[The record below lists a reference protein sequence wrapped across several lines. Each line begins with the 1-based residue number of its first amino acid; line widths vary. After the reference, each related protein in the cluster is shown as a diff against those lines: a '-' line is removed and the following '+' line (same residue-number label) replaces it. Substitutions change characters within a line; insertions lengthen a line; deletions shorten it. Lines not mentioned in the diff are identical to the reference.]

1 MFQRLCAVVA
11 FVVALFISVIPNA
24 DARQDIYAFTYNG
37 NNWYVDRD
45 SVDRSKPDGLLHFT
59 VYTMIGLRYDVAS
72 GSEYYN
78 ADVYYYDQKLSTE
91 GGQLLYRNPG
101 ILAATRVARQQPDA
115 PKQALKPVV
124 TQQTTAPSVA
134 AQTAMQA
141 VTPQTA
147 LQSTI
152 VKALSTPVQTPVPA
166 NGPVKVN
173 TQIPIVLP
181 TGPVKKVAAK
191 TVMTFH
197 NTSKQTTGTTSE
209 SDETEANRTRK

>member
-1 MFQRLCAVVA
+1 MFKRICAVAMFVA
-11 FVVALFISVIPNA
+11 ALFISVIPNA

-45 SVDRSKPDGLLHFT
+45 SIDRSKPDGLLHFT

-101 ILAATRVARQQPDA
+101 ILAAARVARQQPDA
-115 PKQALKPVV
+115 PKQAPKPVV
-124 TQQTTAPSVA
+124 AQQTASQSVA
-134 AQTAMQA
+134 AQAAAQSVAPTA
-141 VTPQTA
+141 PQPN
-147 LQSTI
+147 I
-152 VKALSTPVQTPVPA
+152 VKALSTPVQAPVPA

>member
-1 MFQRLCAVVA
+1 MFQRMCAVA
-11 FVVALFISVIPNA
+11 MFVVALFISVIPNA

-45 SVDRSKPDGLLHFT
+45 SIDRSKPDGLLHFT

-101 ILAATRVARQQPDA
+101 ILAAARVARQQPDA
-115 PKQALKPVV
+115 PKQAPKPVV
-124 TQQTTAPSVA
+124 AQPAASQSMA
-134 AQTAMQA
+134 AQTAAQSA
-141 VTPQTA
+141 APTAPQPN
-147 LQSTI
+147 I
-152 VKALSTPVQTPVPA
+152 VKALSTPVQAPVPA

-191 TVMTFH
+191 TVMTLH
-197 NTSKQTTGTTSE
+197 NTSQQTTGGTSD
-209 SDETEANRTRK
+209 SDEAEANRTRK

>member
-1 MFQRLCAVVA
+1 MFQRICAVAMFVA
-11 FVVALFISVIPNA
+11 ALFISVIPNA

-45 SVDRSKPDGLLHFT
+45 SIDRSKPDGLLHFT

-101 ILAATRVARQQPDA
+101 ILAAARVARQQPDA
-115 PKQALKPVV
+115 PKQAPKPVV
-124 TQQTTAPSVA
+124 AQPAASQSMA
-134 AQTAMQA
+134 AQTAAQSA
-141 VTPQTA
+141 APTA
-147 LQSTI
+147 LQPNI
-152 VKALSTPVQTPVPA
+152 VKALSTPVQAPVPA

-191 TVMTFH
+191 TVMTHH
-197 NTSKQTTGTTSE
+197 NTVQQTTGSTSE

>member
-1 MFQRLCAVVA
+1 MFQRICAVAMFVA
-11 FVVALFISVIPNA
+11 ALFISVIPNA

-45 SVDRSKPDGLLHFT
+45 SIDRSKPDGLLHFT

-101 ILAATRVARQQPDA
+101 ILAAARVARQQPDA
-115 PKQALKPVV
+115 PKQAPKPVV
-124 TQQTTAPSVA
+124 AQQTAAQSMA
-134 AQTAMQA
+134 AQTAAQSA
-141 VTPQTA
+141 APTAPQPN
-147 LQSTI
+147 I
-152 VKALSTPVQTPVPA
+152 VKALSTPVQAPVPA

-191 TVMTFH
+191 TVMTLH
-197 NTSKQTTGTTSE
+197 NTSQQTTGGTSD

>member
-101 ILAATRVARQQPDA
+101 ILAAARVARQQPDA
-115 PKQALKPVV
+115 PKQAPKPVV
-124 TQQTTAPSVA
+124 AQQTASQSIA
-134 AQTAMQA
+134 AQTAAQSVA
-141 VTPQTA
+141 PTAPQPN
-147 LQSTI
+147 I
-152 VKALSTPVQTPVPA
+152 VKALSTPVQAPVPA

>member
-1 MFQRLCAVVA
+1 MFQRMCAVAMFVA
-11 FVVALFISVIPNA
+11 ALFISVIPNA

-45 SVDRSKPDGLLHFT
+45 SIDRSKPDGLLHFT

-101 ILAATRVARQQPDA
+101 ILAAARVARQQPDA
-115 PKQALKPVV
+115 PKQAPKPVV
-124 TQQTTAPSVA
+124 SQQTASQSIA
-134 AQTAMQA
+134 AQTAAQSVA
-141 VTPQTA
+141 PTAPQPN
-147 LQSTI
+147 I
-152 VKALSTPVQTPVPA
+152 VKALSTPVQAPVPA

>member
-1 MFQRLCAVVA
+1 MFQRMCAVAMFVA
-11 FVVALFISVIPNA
+11 VLFISVIPNA

-45 SVDRSKPDGLLHFT
+45 SIDRSKPDGLLHFT

-101 ILAATRVARQQPDA
+101 ILAAARVARQQPDA
-115 PKQALKPVV
+115 PKQTPKPVV
-124 TQQTTAPSVA
+124 AQQTASQSIA
-134 AQTAMQA
+134 AQTAAQSVA
-141 VTPQTA
+141 PTAPQPN
-147 LQSTI
+147 I
-152 VKALSTPVQTPVPA
+152 VKALSTPIQAPVPA

>member
-1 MFQRLCAVVA
+1 MFQRICAVAMFVA
-11 FVVALFISVIPNA
+11 ALFISVIPNA

-45 SVDRSKPDGLLHFT
+45 SIDRSKPDGLLHFT

-101 ILAATRVARQQPDA
+101 ILAAARVARQQPDA
-115 PKQALKPVV
+115 PKQAPKSVV
-124 TQQTTAPSVA
+124 AQQTASQSIA
-134 AQTAMQA
+134 AQTAAQSVA
-141 VTPQTA
+141 PTAPQPN
-147 LQSTI
+147 I
-152 VKALSTPVQTPVPA
+152 VKALSTPVQAPVPA

-197 NTSKQTTGTTSE
+197 NTSKQTTGTISE

>member
-1 MFQRLCAVVA
+1 MFVA
-11 FVVALFISVIPNA
+11 ALFISVIPNA

-45 SVDRSKPDGLLHFT
+45 SIDRSKPDGLLHFT

-101 ILAATRVARQQPDA
+101 ILAAARVARQQPDA
-115 PKQALKPVV
+115 PKPAPKPVV
-124 TQQTTAPSVA
+124 AQPAATKSMA
-134 AQTAMQA
+134 AQTAAQSA
-141 VTPQTA
+141 APTAPQPN
-147 LQSTI
+147 I
-152 VKALSTPVQTPVPA
+152 VKALSTPVQAPVPA

-191 TVMTFH
+191 TVMTLH
-197 NTSKQTTGTTSE
+197 NTSQQTTGSTSE

>member
-1 MFQRLCAVVA
+1 MFQRICAVA
-11 FVVALFISVIPNA
+11 MFIAALFISVIPNA

-45 SVDRSKPDGLLHFT
+45 SIDRSKPDGLLHFT

-101 ILAATRVARQQPDA
+101 ILASARVARQQPNA
-115 PKQALKPVV
+115 PKQAPKLVV
-124 TQQTTAPSVA
+124 TQQTAAQSIATQTAAPTAP
-134 AQTAMQA
+134 Q
-141 VTPQTA
+141 P
-147 LQSTI
+147 TI
-152 VKALSTPVQTPVPA
+152 VKALSMPVQTPVPA

-191 TVMTFH
+191 TVMTLH
-197 NTSKQTTGTTSE
+197 KVPQQTTGSTSE
-209 SDETEANRTRK
+209 SDETGVNRTHK

>member
-1 MFQRLCAVVA
+1 MFQRICVVA
-11 FVVALFISVIPNA
+11 MFIAALFISVIPNA

-45 SVDRSKPDGLLHFT
+45 SIDRSKPDGLLHFT

-101 ILAATRVARQQPDA
+101 ILASARVARQQPNA

-124 TQQTTAPSVA
+124 AQQTA
-134 AQTAMQA
+134 AQSMAT
-141 VTPQTA
+141 QTA
-147 LQSTI
+147 APMAPQPTI
-152 VKALSTPVQTPVPA
+152 VKALSMPVQTPVPA

-191 TVMTFH
+191 TVMTLH
-197 NTSKQTTGTTSE
+197 KVPQQTTGSTSE
-209 SDETEANRTRK
+209 SDETGVNRTHK

>member
-1 MFQRLCAVVA
+1 MFQRICAVAMFVA
-11 FVVALFISVIPNA
+11 ALFVSVIPNA

-45 SVDRSKPDGLLHFT
+45 SIDRSKPDGLLHFT

-101 ILAATRVARQQPDA
+101 ILAAARVARQQPDA
-115 PKQALKPVV
+115 PKQAPKPVV
-124 TQQTTAPSVA
+124 AQQTASQSVA
-134 AQTAMQA
+134 AQTAAQSVVPTA
-141 VTPQTA
+141 PQPN
-147 LQSTI
+147 I
-152 VKALSTPVQTPVPA
+152 VKALSTPVQAPVPA

>member
-1 MFQRLCAVVA
+1 MFQRICAVAMFVA
-11 FVVALFISVIPNA
+11 ALFISVIPNA

-45 SVDRSKPDGLLHFT
+45 SIDRSKPDGLLHFT

-101 ILAATRVARQQPDA
+101 ILAAARVARQQPDA
-115 PKQALKPVV
+115 PKQAPKPVV
-124 TQQTTAPSVA
+124 AQQTASQSIATQTAAQSVAPTAP
-134 AQTAMQA
+134 Q
-141 VTPQTA
+141 PN
-147 LQSTI
+147 I
-152 VKALSTPVQTPVPA
+152 VKALSTPVQAPVPA

-173 TQIPIVLP
+173 TQIPVVLP

>member
-1 MFQRLCAVVA
+1 MFQRMCAVAIFVA
-11 FVVALFISVIPNA
+11 ALFISVIPNA

-45 SVDRSKPDGLLHFT
+45 SIDRSKPDGLLHFT

-101 ILAATRVARQQPDA
+101 ILAAARVARQQPDA
-115 PKQALKPVV
+115 PKQAPKPVV
-124 TQQTTAPSVA
+124 AQQTASQSIA
-134 AQTAMQA
+134 AQTAAQSVA
-141 VTPQTA
+141 PTAPQPN
-147 LQSTI
+147 I
-152 VKALSTPVQTPVPA
+152 VKALSTPVQAPVPA

-191 TVMTFH
+191 TVMTLH
-197 NTSKQTTGTTSE
+197 NTSQQTTGSTSE

>member
-1 MFQRLCAVVA
+1 MFQRMCAVAMFVA
-11 FVVALFISVIPNA
+11 ALFISVIPNA

-45 SVDRSKPDGLLHFT
+45 SIDRSKPDGLLHFT

-101 ILAATRVARQQPDA
+101 ILAAARVARQQPDA
-115 PKQALKPVV
+115 PKQTPKPVV
-124 TQQTTAPSVA
+124 AQPAASQSIA
-134 AQTAMQA
+134 AQTAAQSVA
-141 VTPQTA
+141 PTAPQPN
-147 LQSTI
+147 I
-152 VKALSTPVQTPVPA
+152 VKALSTPVQAPVPA

-181 TGPVKKVAAK
+181 TSPVKKVAAK

>member
-1 MFQRLCAVVA
+1 MFQRMCAVA
-11 FVVALFISVIPNA
+11 MFVVALFVSVIPNA

-45 SVDRSKPDGLLHFT
+45 SIDRSKPDGLLHFT

-101 ILAATRVARQQPDA
+101 ILAAARVARQQPDA
-115 PKQALKPVV
+115 PKQAPKPVV
-124 TQQTTAPSVA
+124 AQQTASQSIA
-134 AQTAMQA
+134 AQTAAQSVA
-141 VTPQTA
+141 PTAPQPN
-147 LQSTI
+147 I
-152 VKALSTPVQTPVPA
+152 VKALSTPVQAPVPA

-191 TVMTFH
+191 TVMTLH

>member
-1 MFQRLCAVVA
+1 MFQRICAVAMFVA
-11 FVVALFISVIPNA
+11 ALFISVISNA

-45 SVDRSKPDGLLHFT
+45 SIDRSKPDGLLHFT

-101 ILAATRVARQQPDA
+101 ILAAARVARQQPDA
-115 PKQALKPVV
+115 PKQAPKPVV
-124 TQQTTAPSVA
+124 AQQTASQSVA
-134 AQTAMQA
+134 AQAAAQSVAPTA
-141 VTPQTA
+141 PQPN
-147 LQSTI
+147 I
-152 VKALSTPVQTPVPA
+152 VKALSTPVQAPVPA

-173 TQIPIVLP
+173 TQIPVVLP

>member
-1 MFQRLCAVVA
+1 MFQRICAVAMFVA
-11 FVVALFISVIPNA
+11 ALFISVIPNA

-45 SVDRSKPDGLLHFT
+45 SIDRSKPDGLLHFT

-101 ILAATRVARQQPDA
+101 ILAAARVARQQPDA
-115 PKQALKPVV
+115 PKQAPKPVV
-124 TQQTTAPSVA
+124 AQQTAAQSMTAQSAAPTAP
-134 AQTAMQA
+134 Q
-141 VTPQTA
+141 PN
-147 LQSTI
+147 I
-152 VKALSTPVQTPVPA
+152 VKALSTPVQAPVPA

-191 TVMTFH
+191 TVMTLH
-197 NTSKQTTGTTSE
+197 KAPHQTTDSTSE
-209 SDETEANRTRK
+209 SDETEANHTHK

>member
-1 MFQRLCAVVA
+1 MFQRICAVAMFVA
-11 FVVALFISVIPNA
+11 ALFVSVIPNA

-45 SVDRSKPDGLLHFT
+45 SIDRSKPDGLLHFT

-101 ILAATRVARQQPDA
+101 ILAAARVARQQPDA
-115 PKQALKPVV
+115 PKQAPKPVV
-124 TQQTTAPSVA
+124 AHQTASQSIA
-134 AQTAMQA
+134 AQTAAQSVA
-141 VTPQTA
+141 PTAPQPN
-147 LQSTI
+147 I
-152 VKALSTPVQTPVPA
+152 VKALSIPVQAPVPA

>member
-1 MFQRLCAVVA
+1 MFRRMFAVAMFVA
-11 FVVALFISVIPNA
+11 ALFISVIPNA

-45 SVDRSKPDGLLHFT
+45 SIDRSKPDGLLHFT

-101 ILAATRVARQQPDA
+101 ILAAARVARQQPDA
-115 PKQALKPVV
+115 PKQAPKPVV
-124 TQQTTAPSVA
+124 AQQTASQSIAAQAAAQSAAPTAP
-134 AQTAMQA
+134 Q
-141 VTPQTA
+141 PN
-147 LQSTI
+147 I
-152 VKALSTPVQTPVPA
+152 VKALSTPVQAPVPA

>member
-1 MFQRLCAVVA
+1 MFQRICAVAMFVA
-11 FVVALFISVIPNA
+11 ALFISVIPNA

-45 SVDRSKPDGLLHFT
+45 SIDRSKPDGLLHFT

-101 ILAATRVARQQPDA
+101 ILAAARVARQQPDA
-115 PKQALKPVV
+115 PKQAPKPVV
-124 TQQTTAPSVA
+124 AQQTASQSIA
-134 AQTAMQA
+134 AQTAAQPVA
-141 VTPQTA
+141 PTAPQPN
-147 LQSTI
+147 I
-152 VKALSTPVQTPVPA
+152 VKALSTPVQAPVPA

>member
-1 MFQRLCAVVA
+1 MFVA
-11 FVVALFISVIPNA
+11 ALFISVIPNA

-45 SVDRSKPDGLLHFT
+45 SIDRSKPDGLLHFT

-101 ILAATRVARQQPDA
+101 ILAAARVARQQPDA
-115 PKQALKPVV
+115 PKQAPKPVV
-124 TQQTTAPSVA
+124 AQQTASQSMA
-134 AQTAMQA
+134 AQTAAQSVA
-141 VTPQTA
+141 PTAPQPN
-147 LQSTI
+147 I
-152 VKALSTPVQTPVPA
+152 VKALSTPVQAPVPA

-181 TGPVKKVAAK
+181 TSPVKKVAAK

>member
-1 MFQRLCAVVA
+1 MFQRICAVA
-11 FVVALFISVIPNA
+11 MFIAALFISVIPNA

-45 SVDRSKPDGLLHFT
+45 SIDRSKPDGLLHFT

-101 ILAATRVARQQPDA
+101 ILASARVARQQPNA
-115 PKQALKPVV
+115 PKQAPKLVV
-124 TQQTTAPSVA
+124 AQSIATQTAAPTAP
-134 AQTAMQA
+134 Q
-141 VTPQTA
+141 P
-147 LQSTI
+147 TI
-152 VKALSTPVQTPVPA
+152 VKALSMPVQTPVPA

-191 TVMTFH
+191 TVMTLH
-197 NTSKQTTGTTSE
+197 KAPQQTTGSTSE
-209 SDETEANRTRK
+209 SDETGVNRTHK

>member
-1 MFQRLCAVVA
+1 MFQRICAVAMFVA
-11 FVVALFISVIPNA
+11 ALFISVIPNA

-45 SVDRSKPDGLLHFT
+45 SIDRSKPDGLLHFT

-101 ILAATRVARQQPDA
+101 ILAAARVARQQPDA
-115 PKQALKPVV
+115 PKQAPKPVV
-124 TQQTTAPSVA
+124 AQQTVSQSIAAQAAAQSVAPTAP
-134 AQTAMQA
+134 Q
-141 VTPQTA
+141 PN
-147 LQSTI
+147 I
-152 VKALSTPVQTPVPA
+152 VKALSTPVQAPVPA

-173 TQIPIVLP
+173 TQIPVVLP

>member
-1 MFQRLCAVVA
+1 MFQRMCAVAMFVA
-11 FVVALFISVIPNA
+11 ALFISVIPNA

-45 SVDRSKPDGLLHFT
+45 SIDRSKPDGLLHFT

-101 ILAATRVARQQPDA
+101 ILAAARVARQQPDA
-115 PKQALKPVV
+115 PKQAPKPVV
-124 TQQTTAPSVA
+124 AQQTASQSIATQTTAQSVA
-134 AQTAMQA
+134 PTA
-141 VTPQTA
+141 PQPN
-147 LQSTI
+147 I
-152 VKALSTPVQTPVPA
+152 VKALSTPVQAPVPA

>member
-1 MFQRLCAVVA
+1 MFQRMCAVAMFVA
-11 FVVALFISVIPNA
+11 ALFISVIPNA

-45 SVDRSKPDGLLHFT
+45 SIDRSKPDGLLHFT

-101 ILAATRVARQQPDA
+101 ILAAARVARQQPDA
-115 PKQALKPVV
+115 PKQAPKLVV
-124 TQQTTAPSVA
+124 AQQTASQSIA
-134 AQTAMQA
+134 AQTAAQSVA
-141 VTPQTA
+141 PTAPQPN
-147 LQSTI
+147 I
-152 VKALSTPVQTPVPA
+152 VKALSTPVQAPVPA

>member
-1 MFQRLCAVVA
+1 MFQRICAVAMFVA
-11 FVVALFISVIPNA
+11 ALFISVIPNA

-45 SVDRSKPDGLLHFT
+45 SIDRSKPDGLLHFT

-101 ILAATRVARQQPDA
+101 ILAAARVARQQPDA
-115 PKQALKPVV
+115 PKQAPKPVV
-124 TQQTTAPSVA
+124 AQQTASQSIAAQAAAQSVAPTAP
-134 AQTAMQA
+134 Q
-141 VTPQTA
+141 PN
-147 LQSTI
+147 I
-152 VKALSTPVQTPVPA
+152 VKALSTPVQAPVPA

>member
-1 MFQRLCAVVA
+1 MFQRICAVAMFVA
-11 FVVALFISVIPNA
+11 ALFISVIPNA

-45 SVDRSKPDGLLHFT
+45 SIDRSKPDGLLHFT

-101 ILAATRVARQQPDA
+101 ILAAARVARQQPDA
-115 PKQALKPVV
+115 PKQAPKPVV
-124 TQQTTAPSVA
+124 AQQTASQSIA
-134 AQTAMQA
+134 AQTATQSVA
-141 VTPQTA
+141 PTAPQPN
-147 LQSTI
+147 I
-152 VKALSTPVQTPVPA
+152 VKALSTPVQAPVPA

-173 TQIPIVLP
+173 TQIPVVLP

>member
-1 MFQRLCAVVA
+1 MFQRMCAVAMFVA
-11 FVVALFISVIPNA
+11 ALFISVIPNA

-45 SVDRSKPDGLLHFT
+45 SIDRSKPDGLLHFT

-101 ILAATRVARQQPDA
+101 ILAAARVARQQPDA
-115 PKQALKPVV
+115 PKQAPKPVV
-124 TQQTTAPSVA
+124 AQQTASQSIA
-134 AQTAMQA
+134 AQTAAQSIA
-141 VTPQTA
+141 PTAPQPN
-147 LQSTI
+147 I
-152 VKALSTPVQTPVPA
+152 VKALSTPVQAPVPA

-209 SDETEANRTRK
+209 SDETEANRTHK

>member
-1 MFQRLCAVVA
+1 MFQRMCAVAMFVA
-11 FVVALFISVIPNA
+11 ALFISVIPNA

-45 SVDRSKPDGLLHFT
+45 SIDRSKPDGLLHFT

-101 ILAATRVARQQPDA
+101 ILAAARVARQQPDA
-115 PKQALKPVV
+115 PKQAPKPVV
-124 TQQTTAPSVA
+124 AQQTASQSIAAQAAAQSAAPTAP
-134 AQTAMQA
+134 Q
-141 VTPQTA
+141 PN
-147 LQSTI
+147 I
-152 VKALSTPVQTPVPA
+152 VKALSTPVQAPVPA

-191 TVMTFH
+191 TVMTLH
-197 NTSKQTTGTTSE
+197 NTSQQTTGSTSE

>member
-1 MFQRLCAVVA
+1 MFQRICVVA
-11 FVVALFISVIPNA
+11 MFVAALFISVIPNA

-45 SVDRSKPDGLLHFT
+45 SIDRSKPDGLLHFT

-101 ILAATRVARQQPDA
+101 ILAAARVARQQPDA
-115 PKQALKPVV
+115 PKQAPKPVV
-124 TQQTTAPSVA
+124 AQQTASQSIA
-134 AQTAMQA
+134 AQTAAQSVA
-141 VTPQTA
+141 PTAPQPN
-147 LQSTI
+147 I
-152 VKALSTPVQTPVPA
+152 VKALSTPVQAPVPA

-191 TVMTFH
+191 TVMTLH
-197 NTSKQTTGTTSE
+197 NTSQQTTGTTSE

>member
-1 MFQRLCAVVA
+1 MFQRICAVA
-11 FVVALFISVIPNA
+11 MFIAALFISVIPNA

-45 SVDRSKPDGLLHFT
+45 SIDRSKPDGLLHFT

-101 ILAATRVARQQPDA
+101 ILASARVARQQPNA
-115 PKQALKPVV
+115 PKQAPKPVV
-124 TQQTTAPSVA
+124 AQQTAAQSMATQTAAPTAP
-134 AQTAMQA
+134 Q
-141 VTPQTA
+141 P
-147 LQSTI
+147 TI
-152 VKALSTPVQTPVPA
+152 VKALSMPVQTPVPA

-181 TGPVKKVAAK
+181 TGPVKKVVAK
-191 TVMTFH
+191 TVMTLH
-197 NTSKQTTGTTSE
+197 KAPQQTTGSTSE
-209 SDETEANRTRK
+209 SDESGVNRTHK

>member
-1 MFQRLCAVVA
+1 MFQRMCAVAMFVA
-11 FVVALFISVIPNA
+11 ALFISVIPNA

-45 SVDRSKPDGLLHFT
+45 SIDRSKPDGLLHFT

-72 GSEYYN
+72 GSEYHN

-101 ILAATRVARQQPDA
+101 ILAAARVARQQPDA
-115 PKQALKPVV
+115 PKQAPKPVV
-124 TQQTTAPSVA
+124 AQQTASQPIADQTAAQSVAPTAP
-134 AQTAMQA
+134 Q
-141 VTPQTA
+141 PN
-147 LQSTI
+147 I
-152 VKALSTPVQTPVPA
+152 VKALSTPVQAPVPA

>member
-1 MFQRLCAVVA
+1 MFQRMCAVAIFVA
-11 FVVALFISVIPNA
+11 ALFISVIPNA

-45 SVDRSKPDGLLHFT
+45 SIDRSKPDGLLHFT

-101 ILAATRVARQQPDA
+101 ILAAARVARQQPDA
-115 PKQALKPVV
+115 PKQTPKPVV
-124 TQQTTAPSVA
+124 AQQTASQSIA
-134 AQTAMQA
+134 AQTAAQSVA
-141 VTPQTA
+141 PTAPQPN
-147 LQSTI
+147 I
-152 VKALSTPVQTPVPA
+152 VKALSTPVQAPVPA

>member
-1 MFQRLCAVVA
+1 MFQRMCAVAIFVA
-11 FVVALFISVIPNA
+11 ALFISVIPNA

-45 SVDRSKPDGLLHFT
+45 SIDRSKPDGLLHFT

-101 ILAATRVARQQPDA
+101 ILAAARVARQQPDA
-115 PKQALKPVV
+115 PKQAPKPVV
-124 TQQTTAPSVA
+124 AQPATSQSIA
-134 AQTAMQA
+134 AQTAAQSVA
-141 VTPQTA
+141 PTAPQPN
-147 LQSTI
+147 I
-152 VKALSTPVQTPVPA
+152 VKALSTPIQAPVPA